1 MRENTIDLKQIQEGS
16 VILINKPL
24 DWTSF
29 DVVNKLRYAL
39 TRKLGIKKLKVG
51 HAGTLDPKA
60 TGLLIICAGKFT
72 KRITEFQDMDKT
84 YTGTFFLGA
93 TRPSFDMETEI
104 NEQFSTD
111 HITLGMIDDA
121 RKTFIGDIM
130 QMPPVYSAIKQEGK
144 AVYKKAH
151 KGEGDTVTMEARAVR
166 ISSFEITRTALPEID
181 FEIVCSKGTY
191 VRSLAY
197 DFGKALESGAY
208 LQSLHR
214 VAIGDF
220 RSKDAWPLD
229 ELIKEIHSLE
239 APVVKV
245 NF

>member
-1 MRENTIDLKQIQEGS
+1 MIDKKIDLHQIQEGS
-16 VILINKPL
+16 VILVNKPL

-29 DVVNKLRYAL
+29 DVVNKLRYLL

-60 TGLLIICAGKFT
+60 TGLLIICTGKFT
-72 KRITEFQDMDKT
+72 KRITEFQDLDKT
-84 YTGTFFLGA
+84 YSGTFFLGA

-104 NEQFSTD
+104 NQTFNTE
-111 HITLGMIDDA
+111 HINSDLIDEA
-121 RKTFIGDIM
+121 RKNFIGNFM
-130 QMPPVYSAIKQEGK
+130 QMPPVYSAIKQDGK

-166 ISSFEITRTALPEID
+166 ISSFEIKRIALPEVD

-191 VRSLAY
+191 VRSLAF
-197 DFGKALESGAY
+197 DFGKSLNTGAY

-220 RSKDAWPLD
+220 KSNDAWSID
-229 ELIKEIHSLE
+229 DLIEEIGKQESTL
-239 APVVKV
+239 V
-245 NF
+245 

>member
-1 MRENTIDLKQIQEGS
+1 MKDNKIDLKQIQEGS

-39 TRKLGIKKLKVG
+39 TRKLGVKKLKVG

-60 TGLLIICAGKFT
+60 TGLLIMCTGKFT

-84 YTGTFFLGA
+84 YTGTFFVGA

-104 NEQFSTD
+104 DQEYETD
-111 HITLGMIDDA
+111 HITKEMIEEA
-121 RKTFIGDIM
+121 RKTFIGDTM
-130 QMPPVYSAIKQEGK
+130 QMPPVYSAIKQDGK

-151 KGEGDTVTMEARAVR
+151 KGQGDTVTMEPRKVR
-166 ISSFEITRTALPEID
+166 ISKFEISRVALPEVD

-191 VRSLAY
+191 IRSLAF
-197 DFGKALESGAY
+197 DFGKMVGSGAY
-208 LQSLHR
+208 LQNLHR
-214 VAIGDF
+214 TAIGEY
-220 RSKDAWPLD
+220 RSEDAWPLED
-229 ELIKEIHSLE
+229 LIKKIQGLE
-239 APVVKV
+239 APVVIS
-245 NF
+245 